1 MWDATNLT
9 NSSRDAGFSTTLL
22 IPIRVARAMM
32 AGCGSSAREDAPL
45 LEQTKGSVRLPRLS
59 RAQRLRSR
67 NAFKVS
73 PTADDWYRESNAR
86 AITAVSVTAIAAV
99 AAIAAIA
106 AVTTIAMAASTGI
119 TAPVTGREMS
129 ATAMSATAVSAAAVS
144 ASDARLGQA
153 RQREGD

>member
-99 AAIAAIA
+99 AAIAA
-106 AVTTIAMAASTGI
+106 VTTIAMAASTGI

-129 ATAMSATAVSAAAVS
+129 ATAMSATAVSATAVS